1 MDQVFG
7 ALLRGIATILAA
19 LYDFVGNYGI
29 AIVLLTIVIRVALL
43 PLTIKQVRSMA
54 EMQQIQPLVKEIQRK
69 HKGNRQKLN
78 EELMAV
84 YKEHRVNPLGGCL
97 PLLMQA
103 PFFIALYAVLNAFSP
118 AVAIPAG
125 DDFRAATVR
134 ESFCQ
139 PVGEDLPRI
148 SGLGS
153 NEIRCTNGEEQTVEI
168 EEWVAKSGGRLNAD
182 TRNPPP
188 QMFRCI
194 AHEAGGAFAKDHL
207 KCESPRSSGHL
218 PKDSELYRDVIEG
231 APGFLGMELSCS
243 PTQSGSEEGMRQC
256 SRSGA
261 RAGGAPLVAYWG
273 LVVLMVGTTWYQQRQ
288 MQQMSG
294 QSNPQMVMMGR
305 IMPVFLGFISLSIPA
320 GVLLYWV
327 TTNLWQVG
335 QQRVMMRSRLKKEA
349 AGAPAPRAD
358 GQRKGGTPSLP
369 KGGNGQKRVES
380 PPQKR
385 PAANRGGS
393 GRSGGGSRKKRRKR

>member
-1 MDQVFG
+1 MDQLFG

-29 AIVLLTIVIRVALL
+29 AIILLTIVIRLALL
-43 PLTIKQVRSMA
+43 PLTIKQTRSMA

-69 HKGNRQKLN
+69 HKGNRQKMN

-84 YKEHRVNPLGGCL
+84 YKEHRVNPLGGCF
-97 PLLMQA
+97 PLLLQF
-103 PFFIALYAVLNAFSP
+103 PFFIALYAVLNAASP
-118 AVAIPAG
+118 AVALPAA
-125 DDFRAATVR
+125 DFRA
-134 ESFCQ
+134 ESVTESVCQ

-148 SGLGS
+148 SGQGS
-153 NEIRCTNGEEQTVEI
+153 NEIRCTNGEEQTFDI
-168 EEWVAKSGGRLNAD
+168 EEWVSAKTGGDLNAD
-182 TRNPPP
+182 LSDPPP
-188 QMFRCI
+188 QMFRCRP
-194 AHEAGGAFAKDHL
+194 AAEDGPFDRDYFR
-207 KCESPRSSGHL
+207 CESPRSSGHL
-218 PKDSELYRDVIEG
+218 PKDSQLYRDIVED

-243 PTQSGSEEGMRQC
+243 PTQSGSEEGMREC
-256 SRSGA
+256 SRSGR

-273 LVVLMVGTTWYQQRQ
+273 LVVVMVGTTWYQQRQ

-327 TTNLWQVG
+327 TTNMWQVG
-335 QQRVMMRSRLKKEA
+335 QQRVMMRSRLKKQAE
-349 AGAPAPRAD
+349 GAPAPRAD
-358 GQRKGGTPSLP
+358 GQRKGSTPPLS